1 MHTQPDMTKAADR
14 LAHYLSE
21 IHNDNAPLGWERY
34 RSLALAL
41 LRKFPMIEATVI
53 DPKFLE

>member
-1 MHTQPDMTKAADR
+1 MYGRPNMEDPVDR

-34 RSLALAL
+34 RSTAECLI
-41 LRKFPMIEATVI
+41 RKFDLEAAVMAADI
-53 DPKFLE
+53 